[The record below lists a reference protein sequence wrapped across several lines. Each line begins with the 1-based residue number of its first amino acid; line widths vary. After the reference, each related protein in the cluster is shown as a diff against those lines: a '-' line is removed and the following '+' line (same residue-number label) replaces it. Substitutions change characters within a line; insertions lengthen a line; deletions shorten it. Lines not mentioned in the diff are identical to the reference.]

1 MGRRMQIAVL
11 GGREASDEVLALAE
25 AVGRIIAESGAVLLC
40 GGGVGVMEAASRGA
54 EAAGGLV
61 VGILREDDLDA
72 GNAHLDVAIA
82 TGIGV
87 ARNAVILHS
96 ADGAIAVG
104 GKYGTL
110 SEMAY
115 AMQLDVPL
123 VSLNSWVF
131 DPTVVT
137 AATAEEAVAR
147 VLALVTSGK
156 PQRGAG
162 V

>member
-1 MGRRMQIAVL
+1 M
-11 GGREASDEVLALAE
+11 LAE
-25 AVGRIIAESGAVLLC
+25 EVGRKIAERGAVLLS

-61 VGILREDDLDA
+61 VGILLQDDPNA
-72 GNAHLDVAIA
+72 GNPHLGVAIA

-96 ADGAIAVG
+96 ADGAIAIG

-115 AMQLDVPL
+115 ARQLEVPL
-123 VSLNSWVF
+123 VSLKSWAF
-131 DPTVVT
+131 DRTVVT
-137 AATAEEAVAR
+137 VNSAEEAVAR
-147 VLALVTSGK
+147 LLDRVTAVK
-156 PQRGAG
+156 PQRGTG